1 MTNAWIVSCLNLMY
15 WPVGLLFLWGC
26 ISYLDANMTKKSA
39 EDLKN
44 EYWFKA
50 TKWNEKL
57 SERTYNFYDDLVVVF
72 LSSLFICLAMYICY
86 LINQD
91 TFLLQMNL
99 FVRDIFW
106 NVLELN
112 VGLMTIIS
120 LVTVLKKDYYLVISV
135 RDVLKIY
142 KIPNTIIKEIVVSIA
157 LLILLFIQN
166 IVDKWMSDEWRCLV
180 SLMTVSMMLLCGYY
194 TMCLIYKTIKLC
206 LNDEKKEL
214 EAFRCLRFRIAYGYQ
229 IKENE
234 KIPVYAVEKIAS
246 YLILQ
251 IKKKCKYLKNKDGV
265 LQEVR
270 YGSRML
276 PGSENTQY
284 NKKSNRYTMII
295 ILFITVIDVVVCWG
309 AWCGTDDRSGKITL
323 FVEGCVTVYIF
334 VIGFLNNAWHGSIN
348 DRCYWTLKYGAIDSE
363 IQSEIFAAHA
373 IDIGERRRFDFIGSI
388 EDLLGLYKALLYDKH
403 GQHFTNIVVEQVKVK
418 FESEEYQMVRDT
430 LLLLFY
436 YFHYEKAYDKA
447 ERKLKKHMKLS
458 GQLRD
463 AKTVR
468 IINKEILKGKDLEY
482 LEFKKCV
489 SNMTKESVEYQWAD
503 SILMHVYKEP
513 EYVDGIMNP
522 EKLRNYKFE
531 YYFNLCKNGII

>member
-1 MTNAWIVSCLNLMY
+1 
-15 WPVGLLFLWGC
+15 
-26 ISYLDANMTKKSA
+26 
-39 EDLKN
+39 
-44 EYWFKA
+44 
-50 TKWNEKL
+50 
-57 SERTYNFYDDLVVVF
+57 
-72 LSSLFICLAMYICY
+72 
-86 LINQD
+86 
-91 TFLLQMNL
+91 
-99 FVRDIFW
+99 
-106 NVLELN
+106 
-112 VGLMTIIS
+112 
-120 LVTVLKKDYYLVISV
+120 
-135 RDVLKIY
+135 
-142 KIPNTIIKEIVVSIA
+142 
-157 LLILLFIQN
+157 
-166 IVDKWMSDEWRCLV
+166 
-180 SLMTVSMMLLCGYY
+180 MM
-194 TMCLIYKTIKLC
+194 K
-206 LNDEKKEL
+206 KKEL
-214 EAFRCLRFRIAYGYQ
+214 EVFKCLRFRIASGYQ
-229 IKENE
+229 IKGNE
-234 KIPVYAVEKIAS
+234 KIPVYAVEKISS

-284 NKKSNRYTMII
+284 YKKSNRYTMII
-295 ILFITVIDVVVCWG
+295 IFFITVIDMVMCWG
-309 AWCGTDDRSGKITL
+309 AWCRTDDISGKVTL

-334 VIGFLNNAWHGSIN
+334 VIGYLNNAWHVSIN
-348 DRCYWTLKYGAIDSE
+348 DRCYWTLKYGATDSE

-403 GQHFTNIVVEQVKVK
+403 GQRFTNIVVEQVKVK

-436 YFHYEKAYDKA
+436 YFDYEKAYDKA

-463 AKTVR
+463 AKTIR
-468 IINKEILKGKDLEY
+468 IINKEIQKGKGFEY

-489 SNMTKESVEYQWAD
+489 CNMTKESVEYQLAD

-531 YYFNLCKNGII
+531 YYFNLCKAV